1 MKTIPDI
8 LNSIP
13 KDLLVKRIL
22 ENKVT
27 QTSEDIEKL
36 VRKNINKRIT
46 AKKTE
51 IQNNLK
57 GVSA

>member
-51 IQNNLK
+51 IQNNL
-57 GVSA
+57 